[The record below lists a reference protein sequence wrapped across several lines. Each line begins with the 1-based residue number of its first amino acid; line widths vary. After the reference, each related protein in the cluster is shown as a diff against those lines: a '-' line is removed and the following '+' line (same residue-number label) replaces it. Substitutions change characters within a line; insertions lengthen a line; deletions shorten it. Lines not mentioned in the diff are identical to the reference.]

1 MNQKKKEL
9 CMNKTFLSV
18 LTVIWAMTV
27 GVSTNASAGIGDW
40 KNYTD
45 MKNVVALVSTRDVV
59 WAGTGGGL
67 LCFTVRDSAFK
78 KFTNSE
84 GLSGNDVS
92 AVGLGANGTVW
103 IGEQSGA
110 IDILSPATNSWQY
123 IRDIDLSTKPQ
134 KSINA
139 FFSRGD
145 SMYIATAFGVSL
157 FSISKFEF
165 KDTYSN
171 FGSFTNPIVTSLVVY
186 NGRIYAATSRG
197 LAVSRPNAANLAAPE
212 SWESFT
218 SPASANAVA
227 AFHGNVYAAT
237 NDGLFVYLN
246 GTWSMANGITQAVQA
261 LVSTDSLLYIV
272 GAHNVTTLSSSNV
285 ISAYGGAA
293 PGTIACV
300 ALDSS
305 KRLFAGL
312 QDAGVGM
319 LNSGAN
325 QWTQFIP
332 NGPGS
337 NFFSSLAVD
346 EKGVVWAASAAG
358 NGNGFSSFD
367 GASWRNYNVGIMP
380 QLNKNSY
387 FNVSLGP
394 NNSKW
399 FGSWGGGLAVV
410 NSAGDLVRVFDNTY
424 PGFVGAD
431 TVTFVVVGKTATDRF
446 GNVWASLYRSLNG
459 NVLWKMKPD
468 SEWVSYRTA
477 LSNSFNFI
485 LGITTDRNGTKWC
498 WTALPGA
505 TPDAP
510 QFMYFNESVSVS
522 GLEEDRWGQLTAAD
536 GLTSASV
543 TCVVEDKEGSLWVGT
558 VVGITIVSDPLYPK
572 SRISKIF
579 LGAVRDLFINTI
591 AVDALNNKWIGS
603 GQGVMVL
610 SPDGTTLLAQYN
622 VINTNGKLVDNNVLS
637 IAFDE
642 KRGIAYFGTE
652 KGLSS
657 LEIPAIATLEKLATL
672 EIAPNPFILP
682 DNSSVTIKGLAE
694 NSTIKILSVTGGL
707 VKQFNAQGGGRA
719 FWDGTDAIGNVVGS
733 GVYLVV
739 AHAENGNQVATAKV
753 AVLRR

>member
-1 MNQKKKEL
+1 
-9 CMNKTFLSV
+9 MNKTFFSV
-18 LTVIWAMTV
+18 LTVIWAITV
-27 GVSTNASAGIGDW
+27 SVSTNTSAGIGEW
-40 KNYTD
+40 KNYTN
-45 MKNVVALVSTRDVV
+45 MKNVVALVSTRDAV
-59 WAGTGGGL
+59 WAGTRGGL
-67 LCFTVRDSAFK
+67 LCFIVRDSAFK

-92 AVGLGANGTVW
+92 AVGLGLNGAVW

-110 IDILSPATNSWQY
+110 IDILYPATNSWQY
-123 IRDIDLSTKPQ
+123 NLDIYLSTKPQ
-134 KSINA
+134 KSVNA
-139 FFSRGD
+139 FFSQGD

-171 FGSFTNPIVTSLVVY
+171 FGSFTNPNVTSLVVY

-197 LAVSRPNAANLAAPE
+197 LAVSKQNAANLAAPE

-237 NDGLFVYLN
+237 NGGLFVYQN
-246 GTWSMANGITQAVQA
+246 GTWSLANGIAQAVQS

-272 GAHNVTTLSSSNV
+272 GANNVTTLSSSNV

-293 PGTIACV
+293 PGTIACA

-305 KRLFAGL
+305 NRLFAGL

-319 LNSGAN
+319 WNAGAN

-346 EKGVVWAASAAG
+346 EKGVVWAASAPG

-367 GASWRNYNVGIMP
+367 GARWRNYNVGTMP
-380 QLNKNSY
+380 QLNTNNY

-410 NSAGDLVRVFDNTY
+410 NSTGDLVRVFDHND

-431 TVTFVVVGKTATDRF
+431 TVTYVVVGKTATDRF
-446 GNVWASLYRSLNG
+446 GNVWVSLYRSLDG

-468 SEWVSYRTA
+468 SIWEYYKVA
-477 LSNSFNFI
+477 LSNSYNFI

-498 WTALPGA
+498 WNRLPGA
-505 TPDAP
+505 PPYP
-510 QFMYFNESVSVS
+510 QFMYFNESVSIS
-522 GLEEDRWGQLTAAD
+522 GLEEDHWGQLTTAD

-543 TCVVEDKEGSLWVGT
+543 TCVVEDKEGNLWVGT
-558 VVGITIVSDPLYPK
+558 DLGITIVNDPQYPK

-622 VINTNGKLVDNNVLS
+622 VTNTNGKLVDNNVLS

-642 KRGIAYFGTE
+642 KRGTAFFGTE

-657 LEIPAIATLEKLATL
+657 LEIPAIATVEKLASL

-694 NSTIKILSVTGGL
+694 NTTIKILSVTGGL
-707 VKQFNAQGGGRA
+707 VKQFSAQGGGRA

-739 AHAENGNQVATAKV
+739 AHAQNGNQVSTAKV